1 MKKKWFVYIET
12 GECIQARTVEE
23 AIDRLQ
29 PFYKGEDL
37 NERNVLPEEE
47 VPTLH

>member
-1 MKKKWFVYIET
+1 MHP
-12 GECIQARTVEE
+12 ARTVEE

-47 VPTLH
+47 VPPLH